1 MMGIS
6 FQRELKNNIKTM
18 YNDILDL
25 YLEESK
31 QNPSL
36 SKVELLERT
45 KDVKEWKKEFR
56 DMINDLH
63 VR

>member
-1 MMGIS
+1 MGIS